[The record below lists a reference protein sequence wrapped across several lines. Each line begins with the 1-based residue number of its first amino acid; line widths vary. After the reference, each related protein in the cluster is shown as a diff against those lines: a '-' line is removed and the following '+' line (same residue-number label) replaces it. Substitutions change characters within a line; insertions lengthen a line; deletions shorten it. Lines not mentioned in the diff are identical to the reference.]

1 MTVLITGATGF
12 LGSRIAH
19 SLLTNRRQ
27 RVIALGRGELST
39 VRARTVRA
47 LQACGAGALEE
58 QALGRLRCVSGDIT
72 RQWLGLPP
80 ALYARLAQEVDE
92 VWHCAGDIA
101 LAGERERLFATN
113 AQGTAHML
121 EFIDTTTSDCR
132 LVHVSTMAVAGGR
145 SRGHIMEDDL
155 TDAYGFATFYDASK
169 YEGEKLVRQWARSRQ
184 RGAVILRPSVVACD
198 RPLSDG
204 APGHPLSV
212 FGQLLETVARGG
224 APGIPAQRPQG
235 ARVRLRLQASPRA
248 TFNILPD
255 SYATEAMVRI
265 GCDAPRGP
273 QDVQTFHVVHPQ
285 PTPMSRLVG
294 VLEDHFPGLRIECV
308 EEVPDPTDAERF
320 IASHLNGFLSYC
332 RHDRTY
338 DRTHTLAATPGLAEP
353 ATVDSAYLR
362 RALGFGP
369 PRPYKAP
376 SSSASRR

>member
-1 MTVLITGATGF
+1 MTALITGATGF

-19 SLLTNRRQ
+19 SLLTSRRQ
-27 RVIALGRGELST
+27 RVITLGRGEPST
-39 VRARTVRA
+39 LRARTVSA
-47 LQACGAGALEE
+47 LRACGAGALDE

-72 RQWLGLPP
+72 RPWLGLPP
-80 ALYARLAQEVDE
+80 ALYARLAQDVDD

-113 AQGTAHML
+113 VRGTAHML
-121 EFIDTTTSDCR
+121 EFTDATSSGCL
-132 LVHVSTMAVAGGR
+132 LVHVSTMVVAGGR
-145 SRGHIMEDDL
+145 SGGHIMEDDL
-155 TDAYGFATFYDASK
+155 TDAHGFATSYDASK
-169 YEGEKLVRQWARSRQ
+169 YEAEKLVRQWAESRR
-184 RGAVILRPSVVACD
+184 RGAVVLRPSVVACD
-198 RPLSDG
+198 RQLPDG

-235 ARVRLRLQASPRA
+235 TRVRLRLQASPQA

-255 SYATEAMVRI
+255 RYATEAMVRI
-265 GCDAPRGP
+265 GCEAPRGR
-273 QDVQTFHVVHPQ
+273 QDVRTFHVVHPRA
-285 PTPMSRLVG
+285 TPMSRLVD
-294 VLEDHFPGLRIECV
+294 VIEDHFAGLRIECV

-338 DRTHTLAATPGLAEP
+338 DRTHTLAATPGLTEP
-353 ATVDSAYLR
+353 AAIDAAYLR
-362 RALGFGP
+362 RALGFAP
-369 PRPYKAP
+369 PRPSDAP